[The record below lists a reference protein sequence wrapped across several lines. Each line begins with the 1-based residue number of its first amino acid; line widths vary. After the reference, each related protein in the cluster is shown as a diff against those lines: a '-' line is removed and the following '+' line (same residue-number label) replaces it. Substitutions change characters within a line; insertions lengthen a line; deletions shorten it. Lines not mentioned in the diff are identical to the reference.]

1 MTDRALAPVVGK
13 LLEVGIVTL
22 YITTLLGAMY
32 GGIVPEYRSATGEE
46 VAERTVVSAAQE
58 IQRAVPAT
66 THELTVE
73 RRIGL
78 PTEIYDRQYEIRA
91 EDEQLILDHRR
102 SELDRTVRLAVP
114 ERVDTVSGSWR
125 STGEQWIV
133 VHGDDSGVSIELV
146 EDDPR

>member
-1 MTDRALAPVVGK
+1 MADRALAPIVGK

-22 YITTLLGAMY
+22 YLTTLLGAMY
-32 GGIVPEYRSATGEE
+32 GGVVPEYRSATGEE

-73 RRIGL
+73 RRIDL
-78 PTEIYDRQYEIRA
+78 PIEIYDRQYEIRA
-91 EDEQLILDHRR
+91 EDERLILDHQR
-102 SELDRTVRLAVP
+102 SELDRTVRLALP
-114 ERVDTVSGSWR
+114 ERVEAVSGSWG

-133 VHGDDSGVSIELV
+133 VHGDHSETTVELV
-146 EDDPR
+146 EDDQR